1 MGFKKSKFRYFE
13 QFNLN
18 LKKKSVLSVK
28 KMTKKI
34 LNIRIWHEGTIMQE
48 ARFSGGNLNKN
59 NKHVIE
65 HDKANGVTK

>member
-1 MGFKKSKFRYFE
+1 
-13 QFNLN
+13 
-18 LKKKSVLSVK
+18 
-28 KMTKKI
+28 MTKKI